1 LPWLCGRDPQA
12 LDAAG
17 LSRAALESVAENT
30 SDAVV
35 GALLWGAV
43 AGPGGATAY
52 RAANTLDAMVGRRDD
67 RYREFGWAAARLDDA
82 LNWLPARLTALL
94 TALCGGRPRATW
106 AIVRRDGRR
115 HPSPNAGQ
123 VEAAFAGALGV
134 RLGGPLSYAGVPE
147 ARPEIGE
154 GPAPTA
160 ADVCRA
166 VRLSRRVGAAALAAC
181 ALIARLRP

>member
-1 LPWLCGRDPQA
+1 
-12 LDAAG
+12 
-17 LSRAALESVAENT
+17 
-30 SDAVV
+30 
-35 GALLWGAV
+35 
-43 AGPGGATAY
+43 
-52 RAANTLDAMVGRRDD
+52 MVGRQDD

-115 HPSPNAGQ
+115 HPSPNAGRA
-123 VEAAFAGALGV
+123 EAAFAGALGV
-134 RLGGPLSYAGVPE
+134 RLGGPLSYGGATEV
-147 ARPEIGE
+147 RPQLGD

-160 ADVCRA
+160 DDVRRA

-181 ALIARLRP
+181 ALIARVRP